1 MISKTALQ
9 LFSNQ
14 TLGDWAAILSEG
26 FDQKAVATIRQAL
39 QVVSRLE
46 NIKPVMPRGIDV
58 AAILKTL
65 GVDPATI
72 TAAILSDGRLTEQ
85 RDIEQQFGTEIAVLL
100 DSIHRLNSFKEYS
113 PEVLDIPGQA
123 EILRRMLLA
132 MVDDVRAVTIKLA
145 YRIQRLRN
153 IPMEG
158 YEVRKYIAR
167 ETLDIYSPLANRLG
181 IAQLKWELEDL
192 AFRYL
197 QPQIYRQIAKSLAE
211 NRVYRE
217 EYIEQFK
224 AQLRA
229 ALEKENIQ
237 AEVSGR
243 PKHIYSIWR
252 KMQRKQVDLNELYD
266 IRAVRVTTDNIAS
279 CYEILGLVHGLWRY
293 IRTEFDDYITN
304 PKVNGYQSLHTV
316 VIGPEGAMVEIQ
328 IRTTEMHEFAEL
340 GVAAHWRYKEGGRHD
355 AAVEKSILYIRALL
369 DNKGDDKN
377 LLTDFHTEMYADRI
391 FVLTPRGQLKDLVKG
406 ATPLDFAYA
415 IHTEVGHR
423 CRGAKVDGRIVPLTY
438 QLQSG
443 EKVEILTTKEG
454 GPNRSWMDPQ
464 QGYLKSTHA
473 INKVRAW
480 FKQQNHEKNRQD
492 GKALLEQERQRLG
505 LETIDLGELTRHFHL
520 NRQEDLLI
528 KVGRGDISPL
538 QLVGALEIAPKEE
551 KRPPLKKGLA
561 NKAEESANVSVQ
573 GVGNIL
579 THFARCCKPVPGDP
593 IVGYIT
599 QAKGITI
606 HRQQCR
612 NILCLSTE
620 HQKRLLDVN
629 WGDESQVFPTHI
641 FVQAF
646 DRPGLLGD
654 ITQII
659 NHAKANILEVNSR
672 IDPQG
677 LSVTMIISIAIR
689 DTAHLTGILE
699 KIAQLN
705 NVLEARRNS

>member
-9 LFSNQ
+9 PFSTQ
-14 TLGDWAAILSEG
+14 TLDEWTAMLGES
-26 FDQKAVATIRQAL
+26 FDQKADATIRQAL
-39 QVVSRLE
+39 QVVIRLE
-46 NIKPVMPRGIDV
+46 NINPVMPRGIEV

-85 RDIEQQFGTEIAVLL
+85 RDIEQQFGTEVAVLV

-113 PEVLDIPGQA
+113 PEMLDIPGQA

-132 MVDDVRAVTIKLA
+132 MVKDVRAVTIKLA

-153 IPMEG
+153 IPKES

-192 AFRYL
+192 SFRYL

-211 NRVYRE
+211 NRLHRE

-229 ALEKENIQ
+229 ALDKENIQ
-237 AEVSGR
+237 AEISGR

-252 KMQRKQVDLNELYD
+252 KMQKKQVDLNELYD
-266 IRAVRVTTDNIAS
+266 IRAVRIITDNIAS
-279 CYEILGLVHGLWRY
+279 CYETLGLVHGLWQY
-293 IRTEFDDYITN
+293 IPKEFDDYIAN
-304 PKVNGYQSLHTV
+304 PKGNGYQSLHSV
-316 VIGPEGAMVEIQ
+316 VEGPEGALVEIQ

-340 GVAAHWRYKEGGRHD
+340 GVAAHWRYKEGGKHD
-355 AAVEKSILYIRALL
+355 AAVEKSILYVRALL
-369 DNKGDDKN
+369 DNTGDEKN
-377 LLTDFHTEMYADRI
+377 LLTGFHTEMYAESI
-391 FVLTPRGQLKDLVKG
+391 FVLTPRGQFKELVKG

-415 IHTEVGHR
+415 VHTEVGHR

-443 EKVEILTTKEG
+443 EKVEVLTAKEG
-454 GPNRSWMDPQ
+454 GPNQSWLDPQ
-464 QGYLKSTHA
+464 QGYLKSAHA
-473 INKVRAW
+473 IRKVRAW
-480 FKQQNHEKNRQD
+480 FKQQNHEKNLQD

-505 LETIDLGELTRHFHL
+505 LETVDLGELTQHFHL
-520 NRQEDLLI
+520 NRHEDLLI
-528 KVGRGDISPL
+528 KLGRGDISPL
-538 QLVGALEIAPKEE
+538 QLAGALEIEPKEE
-551 KRPPLKKGLA
+551 KLPPLKKGLA
-561 NKAEESANVSVQ
+561 NKTQESGNVLVQ
-573 GVGNIL
+573 GEGNIL

-599 QAKGITI
+599 QTKGISI
-606 HRQQCR
+606 HRQQCQ
-612 NILCLSTE
+612 NILCLSAE
-620 HQKRLLDVN
+620 HQRRLIDVS
-629 WGDESQVFPTHI
+629 WGAESQVFPARI
-641 FVQAF
+641 FLQAY

-677 LSVTMIISIAIR
+677 LSVTMVITIAIR

-699 KIAQLN
+699 KVSQLN
-705 NVLEARRNS
+705 NVLEARRN

>member
-9 LFSNQ
+9 PFSNQ
-14 TLGDWAAILSEG
+14 TLDEWVVILSEG
-26 FDQKAVATIRQAL
+26 FDQEAGAVIRQAL
-39 QVVSRLE
+39 QVVIQLE
-46 NIKPVMPRGIDV
+46 NINPVMPRGIEV

-85 RDIEQQFGTEIAVLL
+85 QDIEQQFGTEVAVLV

-113 PEVLDIPGQA
+113 PEMLDIPGQA

-132 MVDDVRAVTIKLA
+132 MVKDVRAVTIKLA
-145 YRIQRLRN
+145 YRLQRLRN
-153 IPMEG
+153 IPTES
-158 YEVRKYIAR
+158 YEVRKYITR

-197 QPQIYRQIAKSLAE
+197 QPQIYLQIAKSLAE
-211 NRVYRE
+211 NRLYRE

-224 AQLRA
+224 EQLRA

-237 AEVSGR
+237 AEISGR

-266 IRAVRVTTDNIAS
+266 IRAVRVITDNIAS
-279 CYEILGLVHGLWRY
+279 CYETLGLAHGLWEY
-293 IRTEFDDYITN
+293 LPKEFDDYIAN
-304 PKVNGYQSLHTV
+304 PKGNGYQSLHTV
-316 VIGPEGAMVEIQ
+316 VIGPEGAIVEIQ

-340 GVAAHWRYKEGGRHD
+340 GVAAHWRYKEGGEHD
-355 AAVEKSILYIRALL
+355 AAVEKSILYLRTLL
-369 DNKGDDKN
+369 DNKADKQN
-377 LLTDFHTEMYADRI
+377 LLTGFHTEMYADRI

-415 IHTEVGHR
+415 VHTEVGNR

-443 EKVEILTTKEG
+443 ERVEILTAKEG
-454 GPNRSWMDPQ
+454 SPSPSWMDPQ
-464 QGYLKSTHA
+464 QGYLKSSHA
-473 INKVRAW
+473 IGKVRAW
-480 FKQQNHEKNRQD
+480 FKQQNHEKNLLD
-492 GKALLEQERQRLG
+492 GKALLEQERQRLE
-505 LETIDLGELTRHFHL
+505 LEAIDLGELTRHFRL

-528 KVGRGDISPL
+528 KLGRGDISQL
-538 QLVGALEIAPKEE
+538 QLSGALEVAPKEE
-551 KRPPLKKGLA
+551 ERLPLKKGPA
-561 NKAEESANVSVQ
+561 IKTEESADVSVQ

-579 THFARCCKPVPGDP
+579 THFARCCKPVPGDS

-599 QAKGITI
+599 QTKGVSI

-612 NILCLSTE
+612 NILCLSAE
-620 HQKRLLDVN
+620 HQRRLIDVS
-629 WGDESQVFPTHI
+629 WGDESQVFPARI
-641 FVQAF
+641 FVQAY

-659 NHAKANILEVNSR
+659 NHAKSNILEVNSR

-677 LSVTMIISIAIR
+677 LSVTIVITIAIR

-699 KIAQLN
+699 KISQLN
-705 NVLEARRNS
+705 NVLEARRN

>member
-1 MISKTALQ
+1 MISKTTLEP
-9 LFSNQ
+9 FSNE
-14 TLGDWAAILSEG
+14 TLDKWVARLSQG
-26 FDQKAVATIRQAL
+26 FDQQASAAIRQAL
-39 QVVSRLE
+39 QVVIRLE
-46 NIKPVMPRGIDV
+46 NIKPVMPRGVDV

-85 RDIEQQFGTEIAVLL
+85 QDIEQQYGAEVAVLVKN
-100 DSIHRLNSFKEYS
+100 IHRLNSFKEYS
-113 PEVLDIPGQA
+113 PEALDIPGQA

-153 IPMEG
+153 IPTES

-197 QPQIYRQIAKSLAE
+197 QPQIYKQIAKLLAE
-211 NRVYRE
+211 NRLYRE
-217 EYIEQFK
+217 AYIEQFK

-229 ALEKENIQ
+229 ALEKEHIK
-237 AEVSGR
+237 AEISGR

-266 IRAVRVTTDNIAS
+266 IRAVRVTTDNIAN
-279 CYEILGLVHGLWRY
+279 CYEVLGLVHGLWQY
-293 IRTEFDDYITN
+293 IPKEFDDYIAN
-304 PKVNGYQSLHTV
+304 PKANGYQSLHTV
-316 VIGPEGAMVEIQ
+316 VIGPEEALVEIQ
-328 IRTTEMHEFAEL
+328 IRTAEMHAFAEL
-340 GVAAHWRYKEGGRHD
+340 GVAAHWRYKEGGKHD
-355 AAVEKSILYIRALL
+355 AAVEKSILYLRALL
-369 DNKGDDKN
+369 DSKGDNQDRS
-377 LLTDFHTEMYADRI
+377 TDFHTEMYADRI
-391 FVLTPRGQLKDLVKG
+391 FVLTPRGELKDLVKG

-415 IHTEVGHR
+415 VHTEVGHR

-454 GPNRSWMDPQ
+454 GPNQSWLDPQ

-473 INKVRAW
+473 IGKIKAW
-480 FKQQNHEKNRQD
+480 FKQQNHEKNLQD
-492 GKALLEQERQRLG
+492 GKAILEQERQRLG
-505 LETIDLGELTRHFHL
+505 LETIDLGELTQHFHL

-528 KVGRGDISPL
+528 KLGRGDISPL
-538 QLVGALEIAPKEE
+538 QLTGALKVESREVNY
-551 KRPPLKKGLA
+551 PLVKKGLA
-561 NKAEESANVSVQ
+561 NKAETSADVSVQ
-573 GVGNIL
+573 GVENIL

-599 QAKGITI
+599 QTKGISI

-612 NILCLSTE
+612 NILCLSAE
-620 HQKRLLDVN
+620 HQRRLVDVS
-629 WGDESQVFPTHI
+629 WGDESQVFPARI
-641 FVQAF
+641 IVQAF

-672 IDPQG
+672 IDPEG
-677 LSVTMIISIAIR
+677 LSVTMVITVAIR
-689 DTAHLTGILE
+689 DTTHLTSILE
-699 KIAQLN
+699 KISQLKN
-705 NVLEARRNS
+705 IVEARRN